1 VQSYNHPS
9 KRLKQVTLPLF
20 FTPSQAND
28 LLPQIKEIL
37 GKIIEIKKATEKLN
51 DSEMRRA
58 MVSLQRE
65 VKKLEDLGCV
75 LKDPNIGL
83 VDFPAVRLGVRV
95 LLCWK
100 LGEETVSF
108 WHNLNDG
115 FTGRKPVQDQNQF
128 YQDDLAIKALTGEA
142 PRAAQ

>member
-1 VQSYNHPS
+1 M
-9 KRLKQVTLPLF
+9 PLF

-51 DSEMRRA
+51 DDAEVKKA

-65 VKKLEDLGCV
+65 VEKLEDLGCV

-108 WHNLNDG
+108 WHNLADG
-115 FTGRKPVQDQNQF
+115 FTGRKPVEDQNEF
-128 YQDDLAIKALTGEA
+128 YQDDLAIKALTREA
-142 PRAAQ
+142 PGPAQ